1 MGTKA
6 QALLNRA
13 SCLNRAG
20 DDEPIFILRAK
31 DPLAAQTVRLWA
43 SMAADGTHSPEKV
56 KQALDVAETMDRWH
70 TNNMP
75 AAGTPA

>member
-43 SMAADGTHSPEKV
+43 SMAADGAHSPEKV
-56 KQALDVAETMDRWH
+56 KQALDVADSMEHWH
-70 TNNMP
+70 KLNFPTAGNP
-75 AAGTPA
+75 A

>member
-6 QALLNRA
+6 QALLNRS
-13 SCLNRAG
+13 SCLNKAA

-31 DPLAAQTVRLWA
+31 DPIAAQTVRLWA
-43 SMAADGTHSPEKV
+43 SMAADGAHSPEKV

-70 TNNMP
+70 TNNVP
-75 AAGTPA
+75 ALNKPA